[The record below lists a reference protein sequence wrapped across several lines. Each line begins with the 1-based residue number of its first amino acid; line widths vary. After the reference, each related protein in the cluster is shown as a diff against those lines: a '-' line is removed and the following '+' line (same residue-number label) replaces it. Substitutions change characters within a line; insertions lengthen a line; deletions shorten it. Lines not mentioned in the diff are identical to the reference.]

1 MRKLLCLR
9 IVLACLPTISFAQTI
24 TQNFG
29 SGANAFSIDFVQIG
43 NPGNAADTT
52 GTPNLAGSVSYTYNI
67 AKYEI
72 SRDIVTKV
80 NNSYASAI
88 FVMDDLS
95 SWGGNGPNKPATG
108 LSWNK
113 AAQFVNQLN
122 AMMGAVGAY
131 NFDLNGDLKPWDSSS
146 AGFNASNPYR
156 NSLAKFFLPSS
167 NEFYKAAFGSPDGTW
182 YDYATG
188 SDAIPFAVISGT
200 DPNTAV
206 YNNRAGPADV
216 MNAGGLSA
224 WGTIAQSG
232 NVWEI
237 TESAIDGFNDSGRER
252 KEMRGGAWSTGTA
265 DLSSSERT
273 NAEPYAGYGS
283 PDVGFR
289 IAMVPEPS
297 STSLLLIGMAGLA
310 SRRLLKRKS

>member
-1 MRKLLCLR
+1 M
-9 IVLACLPTISFAQTI
+9 TES
-24 TQNFG
+24 FG
-29 SGANAFSIDFVQIG
+29 SGANAFTIDFVTIG
-43 NPGNAADTT
+43 NPGNAPDTT
-52 GTPNLAGSVSYTYNI
+52 GNPNPAGSVNYIYNI
-67 AKYEI
+67 AKYEM
-72 SRDIVTKV
+72 SRDVVTKV
-80 NNSYASAI
+80 NSSTSSPPFI
-88 FVMDDLS
+88 MDDLS
-95 SWGGNGPNKPATG
+95 GWGGNGLNRPATG
-108 LSWNK
+108 LTWNK
-113 AAQFVNQLN
+113 VAQFVNGLN
-122 AMMGAVGAY
+122 IMKGATEAY

-167 NEFYKAAFGSPDGTW
+167 NEFYKAAFGSPDGSW

-206 YNNRAGPADV
+206 YNNRVGPADV

-224 WGTIAQSG
+224 WGTMAQSG

-265 DLSSSERT
+265 DLSSAERT

-297 STSLLLIGMAGLA
+297 LHSLLALGGLA
-310 SRRLLKRKS
+310 LAFKKRRQA